1 MHLATA
7 FCADADR
14 LHPRSPPLGL
24 NQAERDATTHFARL
38 LCADLAERPAADH
51 GTPLLLLVGLPDNLE
66 DASARLV
73 PAGAAAARPLVGE
86 VAVALVPLG
95 VPGCPAK
102 RKALA
107 LRLASAGAAAW
118 RQHRQVERLGLLAV

>member
-1 MHLATA
+1 MHLATDL
-7 FCADADR
+7 CTDADR
-14 LHPRSPPLGL
+14 LRPRSPLPGL
-24 NQAERDATTHFARL
+24 NQAERDATGHFARL
-38 LCADLAERPAADH
+38 LCADLAGRPAADH
-51 GTPLLLLVGLPDNLE
+51 GAPLLLLVGLPGNLE
-66 DASARLV
+66 GASARLV
-73 PAGAAAARPLVGE
+73 PAEHAAARSASGE

-95 VPGCPAK
+95 VPSCPAK